1 MFSLGVTKLYAQP
14 NEQQNGASE
23 NQTQTSTTEV
33 SSIPVT
39 ENGSATNTQSS
50 EVDVVNEK
58 DEPIIPETKPDA
70 VPESALE
77 QLANQPETISKYNDM
92 TNDVKEMDMIAF
104 KVFTPSFEQ
113 SNYVIGLV
121 EEIIG
126 RTTVDQQDY
135 DLVLQIMGEN
145 TILLDFSFSISSWIS
160 LKYYFVVHFQLD
172 TATSNTCEI
181 QQRAMT
187 ETFTFK
193 SIEWIFSMQRL

>member
-14 NEQQNGASE
+14 NEQQNGASA
-23 NQTQTSTTEV
+23 NQMQTSTTEV
-33 SSIPVT
+33 SSISVT

-58 DEPIIPETKPDA
+58 DEPNIPETKPDA

-126 RTTVDQQDY
+126 RTTADQQDY

-145 TILLDFSFSISSWIS
+145 TILLDFFFYMLVGIHWNITLLFIYSWS
-160 LKYYFVVHFQLD
+160 QPHRTL
-172 TATSNTCEI
+172 ARSNSK
-181 QQRAMT
+181 R
-187 ETFTFK
+187 
-193 SIEWIFSMQRL
+193 

>member
-1 MFSLGVTKLYAQP
+1 MSIFVVNPVLISSVFSLGVTKLYAQP

-39 ENGSATNTQSS
+39 QNASATNTQSS

-126 RTTVDQQDY
+126 RTTADQQDY

-145 TILLDFSFSISSWIS
+145 TILLDSFMFLNNYWI
-160 LKYYFVVHFQLD
+160 LMKYFVILLFIYSWSQPHRTLER
-172 TATSNTCEI
+172 SNSK
-181 QQRAMT
+181 R
-187 ETFTFK
+187 
-193 SIEWIFSMQRL
+193 